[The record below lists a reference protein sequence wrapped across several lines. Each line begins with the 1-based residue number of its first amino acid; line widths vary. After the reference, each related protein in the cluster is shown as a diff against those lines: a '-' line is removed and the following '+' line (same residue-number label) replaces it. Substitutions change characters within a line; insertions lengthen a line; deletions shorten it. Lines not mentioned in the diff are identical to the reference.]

1 MYFMLSRPDCI
12 WCDKAKELMQK
23 KGVDFEVHSIYD
35 HPMTVRLMLRGQL
48 KTAPQIWYNK
58 EYVGGYKDLV
68 NHIEGITWP
77 R

>member
-12 WCDKAKELMQK
+12 WCDRAKELMQK

-35 HPMTVRLMLRGQL
+35 HHMTVRLMLRGKL
-48 KTAPQIWYNK
+48 KTAPQLWYNK